1 MMAWTDRH
9 CRYLHRLAA
18 PHALLFTEMVTSGA
32 LVNGPAERLLA
43 FDPTEHPVA
52 SQLGGSDPDELA
64 RAAAMAAKAGFDE
77 VNLNV
82 GCPSPR
88 VKQGRFGASL
98 MREPQL
104 VGECVA
110 AMQAVVDVPVT
121 VKTRLGVDDDDSE
134 AFLHRFVETVATAGC
149 GVFYVHARKA
159 LLNGLS
165 PAENRTIPPLRY
177 ERAYGVK
184 GRFPELEVIVNG
196 GIREVGELD
205 EHLGHVDGV
214 MIGRAAYQAPVVL
227 GEMDW
232 HVFSRPGGR
241 SHRNTGSREIMAGYR
256 AYMARE
262 LAAGTRLQDMTRHA
276 LGLFAGEPGA
286 RRFRRILS
294 DAKRLK
300 AGDLGVVDEA
310 LEALEALESAGR
322 RRAA

>member
-18 PHALLFTEMVTSGA
+18 PNALLFTEMVTTGA
-32 LVNGPAERLLA
+32 LLNGPAERLLGHDA
-43 FDPTEHPVA
+43 GEHPVA
-52 SQLGGSDPDELA
+52 MQLGGSDPDELA
-64 RAAAMAAKAGFDE
+64 RAAALAAQAGFDE
-77 VNLNV
+77 INLNV

-98 MREPQL
+98 MREPEL

-110 AMQAVVDVPVT
+110 AMQAAVDVPVT

-134 AFLHRFVETVATAGC
+134 AFLHRFVDVVADAGC

-165 PAENRTIPPLRY
+165 PAQSRTVPPLRY
-177 ERAYGVK
+177 QRAYGVK
-184 GRFPELEVIVNG
+184 ARFPELEVIVNG
-196 GIREVGELD
+196 GIREAAELD
-205 EHLGHVDGV
+205 GHLARVDGV
-214 MIGRAAYQAPVVL
+214 MIGRAAYQSPLVL

-232 HVFSRPGGR
+232 YVFSRSGDR
-241 SHRNTGSREIMAGYR
+241 SHRAGGSREVMAGYR
-256 AYMARE
+256 AYMERE

-286 RRFRRILS
+286 RHFRRVLS

-310 LEALEALESAGR
+310 LAALDDAAR
-322 RRAA
+322 RQAA